1 MPKLFAII
9 VVAGS
14 AGFPADTQP
23 PAIAVD
29 PPQAVLAGAF
39 ARTQLRVSGSD
50 AAGRAIDLTGVCR
63 YESLAPAVLA
73 VSATGQ
79 VRPLADG
86 SGAIRVKHGDQSI
99 DIPFT
104 VSDVTARPAVSFR
117 EDVIPVLSKAG
128 CNQGACH
135 AAQYGQGG
143 LKLSVFAFAPDED
156 HRNIV
161 RDWMQRR
168 ISPADP
174 GDSLILRKATLE
186 TPHGGG
192 RRFDVGSYEHD
203 LVSAWIRAGAPGL
216 AAQEPEV
223 VGLSVSPADRV
234 YATGESQQ
242 LRVVARYSDGS
253 ERDVTHVARYDS
265 LSDAVN
271 TVSPA
276 GQLTAA
282 GHGQAGVMVRYQGQ
296 AKVSIVEVPTGR
308 TVDLSGFTPNN
319 FVDELVAA
327 RWRRLGL
334 QPSGPSNDA
343 EFVRRA
349 FLDAIGTLPP
359 PDRVRA
365 FLASSDPD
373 KRAAL
378 VDELLGLTGDPKRD
392 IYTNEWSAYWA
403 LKWGDLLRNNRNDTG
418 DGGMWALYNW
428 TRRSL
433 RENKPVD
440 QFVREIITAQGSIFE
455 NGPANYYRIAR
466 DPAELA
472 ETTAQVFLG
481 VRLMCAKC
489 HHHPFEVYGQSDYYG
504 LAAFFTRVGAK
515 SSPDFGSLGGDSV
528 VMVTSSGDVRHPRT
542 GAIMQPTP
550 LQAKPIDPTAVADRR
565 RPLAEWLT
573 AKDNRL
579 FAQNVVNRFWAY
591 LMGAGLVEPI
601 DDMRAT
607 NPATNPELLDALA
620 ADFVAHDFDIRR
632 LMRVIM
638 TSRVYGLSSIPTA
651 DNATDTRFY
660 THYSV
665 KRLPAEVL
673 LDAIDTACGTREKF
687 PNIPLGTRA
696 IELPDPNYTSYF
708 LDTMGRPQRV
718 AVCECERTAE
728 PNLAQVLQI
737 TNGDLIARKLTDP
750 KGRISQLIADN
761 RSDADAIAELYWHVF
776 GRAPTAEDVAGA
788 HAIIGRADNRREGLE
803 DLMWA
808 MCNCREFLFNH

>member
-1 MPKLFAII
+1 MPKFFAL
-9 VVAGS
+9 VVSVAS
-14 AGFPADTQP
+14 AVSVGEDPSQ
-23 PAIAVD
+23 IAVD
-29 PPQAVLAGAF
+29 PPQATLVGTF
-39 ARTQLRVSGSD
+39 ARTQIRVSGHD
-50 AAGRAIDLTGVCR
+50 ADGRPIDLTR
-63 YESLAPAVLA
+63 DATYECLSPSVLA
-73 VSATGQ
+73 VTATGE

-86 SGAIRVKHGDQSI
+86 SGAIRVKHGERSVEI
-99 DIPFT
+99 AVA
-104 VSDVTARPAVSFR
+104 VSGVGARPTVSFR
-117 EDVIPVLSKAG
+117 EDLIPVLSKAG

-143 LKLSVFAFAPDED
+143 FKLSVFAFAPDED

-174 GDSLILRKATLE
+174 TDSLVLRKATLQ

-192 RRFDVGSYEHD
+192 RRFDVGSYEHE
-203 LVSAWIRAGAPGL
+203 LLAAWIRSGAPGP
-216 AAQEPEV
+216 APQEPDV
-223 VGLSVSPADRV
+223 VGLVVAPADRV
-234 YATGESQQ
+234 YATGQSQQ

-253 ERDVTHVARYDS
+253 ERDVTHVTKYDS

-271 TVSPA
+271 TVTPT
-276 GQLTAA
+276 GYLTAT

-296 AKVSIVEVPTGR
+296 AKVSIVEVPSGR
-308 TVDLSGFTPNN
+308 GIDLSGFTPNN

-334 QPSGPSNDA
+334 QPSGLSSDV
-343 EFVRRA
+343 EFIRRA

-365 FLASSDPD
+365 FLASSDSN

-378 VDELLGLTGDPKRD
+378 VDELLGLTSDPKRD

-440 QFVREIITAQGSIFE
+440 QFVREIITAQGSIFQ

-489 HHHPFEVYGQSDYYG
+489 HHHPFEAYGQSDYYG
-504 LAAFFTRVGAK
+504 LAAFFTRVGTK
-515 SSPDFGSLGGDSV
+515 GSPDFGALGGDSV

-542 GAIMQPTP
+542 GAVMQPTP
-550 LQAKPIDPTAVADRR
+550 LLAKPIDPAAVADRR
-565 RPLAEWLT
+565 RALADWLA
-573 AKDNRL
+573 AKDNKL
-579 FAQNVVNRFWAY
+579 FAQNIVNRFWAY

-607 NPATNPELLDALA
+607 NPPTNPELLDALA
-620 ADFVAHDFDIRR
+620 ADFVTHGFDLRR

-638 TSRVYGLSSIPTA
+638 TSRVYGLSSTPTA
-651 DNATDTRFY
+651 DNSADTRFY
-660 THYSV
+660 THYNV

-696 IELPDPNYTSYF
+696 IELPDPNYASYF

-750 KGRISQLIADN
+750 KGRISQLITDN
-761 RSDADAIAELYWHVF
+761 RTDADAIAELYWHVLS
-776 GRAPTAEDVAGA
+776 RAPTADETTSG
-788 HAIIGRADNRREGLE
+788 HAVIARAANRREGLE
-803 DLMWA
+803 DLLWA
-808 MCNCREFLFNH
+808 LCNCREFLFNH